1 MFRGNSAISLDAKGR
16 IAIPARWRNR
26 FMESD
31 DGQLVYTV
39 DPWNK
44 CLLLYTFSQWLKLEQ
59 LLTETATQNPMDQ
72 QLKSLMIGQ
81 AVDVEMDKNGRFIL
95 AAPLRE
101 YAQLKKQAYMVA
113 DGNRFRIW
121 SDENYNIRLQNSLD
135 ALQQP
140 GAFEQLSESVRNLGL

>member
-16 IAIPARWRNR
+16 IAIPARWRTR
-26 FMESD
+26 FMDSD
-31 DGQLVYTV
+31 AGQLVYTV
-39 DPWNK
+39 DPWDR
-44 CLLLYTFSQWLKLEQ
+44 CLLLYTLSEWMKLEQ
-59 LLTETATQNPMDQ
+59 TLTETATQNPMDQ
-72 QLKSLMIGQ
+72 QLKSLLLGQ

-95 AAPLRE
+95 VAPLRE
-101 YAQLKKQAYMVA
+101 YAQLNKQAFLVA

-121 SDENYNIRLQNSLD
+121 SEDNYNTRLQSSFD